1 MNTTLFT
8 NHIEVFTSKV
18 KKLSKLNKLIALYRF
33 LTFILGSILIYFLY
47 EKTNWLFTS
56 LASISIIIIFLWLI
70 QFHEKIK
77 NKLSHYKILIQI
89 NKDEINRF
97 NHNFTDLN
105 RGEKYIDS
113 KHEYTSDLD
122 IFGSNSLFQL
132 LNRTATSIGE
142 NQLVNWLKNTS
153 SPSTI
158 VLRQEAIDE
167 LEEQLDWR
175 QKFQAHGKSFEQSDQ
190 GVTHINDWIKEKEH
204 FIFDRRFVI
213 LAYSLPFLTVLSIL
227 TTFNNFTHFYIPLF
241 FISINFYLLK
251 QKKNYLHKLKV
262 NTSQQVNVLNSYLK
276 LFEAIENK
284 KFNTKTLQKI
294 QKELIQEQKAS
305 NTIQLFFKHL
315 NALDMSSNPIW
326 AFIGNGIFLWDLHH
340 AIRLYYWKQNFS
352 IFIPNWLKSLAEF
365 DAITSL
371 AGYNFLHN
379 DWIIPSLN
387 EKIYGIEATKVG
399 HPLLPKEQRIYN
411 PISLNGKGKVS
422 VITGANMSGKSTYLR
437 TVGIN
442 LVLANLGVRVCAESF
457 NFSTFQLFSSMRTL
471 DSLKNNTSSFYAEL
485 LRLKDLIQLAKK
497 EERILFLLDEILKG
511 TNSKD
516 RYDGAKAL
524 INQLSKLNTIGYIS
538 THDLELSEL
547 ANSEKIKNYS
557 FNSEVKGEKILFDY
571 LLTDGFC
578 SSFNASQLMRN
589 IGIDLD

>member
-8 NHIEVFTSKV
+8 NHIEVFSSKV
-18 KKLSKLNKLIALYRF
+18 KKLSKLNKLIALYRI
-33 LTFILGSILIYFLY
+33 LTFIVGGILIYFLY
-47 EKTNWLFTS
+47 EKTNWIFTS
-56 LASISIIIIFLWLI
+56 LGSISSIILFLWLI

-77 NKLSHYKILIQI
+77 NKLIHYKILIQI
-89 NKDEINRF
+89 NKDEVNRF
-97 NHNFTDLN
+97 NHNFSDLKK
-105 RGEKYIDS
+105 GEKYIDT

-122 IFGSNSLFQL
+122 VFGSNSLFQL

-142 NQLVNWLKNTS
+142 NQLANWLKKTS
-153 SPSTI
+153 SPSDI
-158 VLRQEAIDE
+158 SLRQEAIDE

-175 QKFQAHGKSFEQSDQ
+175 QTFQAHGKSLEQNDESVDN
-190 GVTHINDWIKEKEH
+190 INEWIKEKEH

-213 LAYSLPFLTVLSIL
+213 LVYSLPFLTILSIV
-227 TTFNNFTHFYIPLF
+227 TTLQSFNLFYIPLF
-241 FISINFYLLK
+241 FISLNFYLLK
-251 QKKNYLHKLKV
+251 RKKDYLYKLKV
-262 NTSQQVNVLNSYLK
+262 NTSQQVNVLSSYLK
-276 LFEAIENK
+276 LFQAIESK
-284 KFNTKTLQKI
+284 EFKTDILQKI
-294 QKELIQEQKAS
+294 QKSLIQKEKAS
-305 NTIQLFFKHL
+305 NTINSFFKHL
-315 NALDMSSNPIW
+315 NALDMSSNPVW
-326 AFIGNGIFLWDLHH
+326 AFIGNGILLWDLHH
-340 AIRLYYWKQNFS
+340 AIKLYHWKQDFAD
-352 IFIPNWLKSLAEF
+352 FIPTWLKSLAEF

-371 AGYNFLHN
+371 SGYNFLHS
-379 DWIIPSLN
+379 DWIIPSLD
-387 EKIYGIEATKVG
+387 EKMHGIEATKVG
-399 HPLLPKEQRIYN
+399 HPLLSKEQRVYN
-411 PISLNGKGKVS
+411 PISLNGKGKVN

-437 TVGIN
+437 TVGVN

-457 NFSTFQLFSSMRTL
+457 TFSTFQLFSSMRTL
-471 DSLKNNTSSFYAEL
+471 DSLENNTSSFYAEL

-497 EERILFLLDEILKG
+497 EDRILFLLDEILKG

-571 LLTDGFC
+571 QLTDGVC